1 MAFYHGVYTVQS
13 FTEPTALQ
21 QVAVS
26 SITTI
31 LSQLC
36 LYELSKVSLNQVDP
50 VQDVFHLGTSQNLS
64 WRGEG
69 GGGENGGSRNFLKE

>member
-1 MAFYHGVYTVQS
+1 MAFCHGVYTVQS
-13 FTEPTALQ
+13 FIEPTALQ

-31 LSQLC
+31 LSQLF
-36 LYELSKVSLNQVDP
+36 LYELNKVSLNQVDP

-64 WRGEG
+64 WRGG
-69 GGGENGGSRNFLKE
+69 GGVEEKIGGPEIF